1 MRGHI
6 FYLMLITLLCIPKSQ
21 AQNSNK
27 SFSTAKKA
35 VKLDG
40 DPLSINPDNWYLDAG
55 FGYFPATNASS
66 LAGQIGA
73 GYRLSLTSAVGI
85 AGANWGRISLYQR
98 SAIGIGLQ
106 YRHILGDN
114 FIAKAECG
122 YVLKAY
128 LNNDVLNRTFEYVS
142 KSSTPLYYKV
152 DLHWRAQ
159 HFLTLGIS
167 AYQSSPLKFRTYF
180 PDASV
185 SPILNSWRINAITIQ
200 LGVALDT
207 RNSE

>member
-1 MRGHI
+1 MKGHI
-6 FYLMLITLLCIPKSQ
+6 FSLMVIALLCTHKSQ
-21 AQNSNK
+21 AQNGDNSFTTFKKVAK
-27 SFSTAKKA
+27 SYS
-35 VKLDG
+35 

-55 FGYFPATNASS
+55 GGYFPADNASS

-73 GYRLSLTSAVGI
+73 GYRLSPTSAVGVT
-85 AGANWGRISLYQR
+85 GAYWGRISLYKR

-106 YRHILGDN
+106 YRHILWDN

-122 YVLKAY
+122 YVLKGY
-128 LNNDVLNRTFEYVS
+128 LQNNLLNRTIEYVA

-152 DLHWRAQ
+152 DFHWRIQ
-159 HFLTLGIS
+159 HFMTLGIT
-167 AYQSSPLKFRTYF
+167 AYQSSLLKFRSRF
-180 PDASV
+180 PDAFV
-185 SPILNSWRINAITIQ
+185 SPTLDSWRINAITIQ